1 MGVPPRGRG
10 GPAQRRW
17 PAGAR
22 RRPPWPRTPP
32 SSWAAVQGG
41 RRAET
46 SRTYLYFL
54 VALVLLELLL
64 GYELLVAHA
73 VGQLHLPEALWFRWL
88 PSVP

>member
-1 MGVPPRGRG
+1 M
-10 GPAQRRW
+10 
-17 PAGAR
+17 
-22 RRPPWPRTPP
+22 
-32 SSWAAVQGG
+32 QGG

>member
-1 MGVPPRGRG
+1 M
-10 GPAQRRW
+10 
-17 PAGAR
+17 
-22 RRPPWPRTPP
+22 
-32 SSWAAVQGG
+32 GG
-41 RRAET
+41 RAGRPESGEPET

-73 VGQLHLPEALWFRWL
+73 VGQLHVAEALWFRWL